1 MNSDT
6 GQPAG
11 QFVGQLV
18 GQFAPAHLAQWL
30 ETTRYYLFSDLESA
44 PSVNTLPRLRQD
56 SHGAQAHFI
65 ARVRGRL
72 LRVLKRSPTGGE
84 NPLQELERAFYSQ
97 VTFIALNPAV
107 PRRMLGWLR
116 DGDARLQ
123 RRIQRIIDH
132 YVSRL
137 SGIIEQGKRQGAI
150 RADINPRS
158 AAMRFVA
165 MIQAL
170 VHKADAG
177 LHPREGLFRA
187 ATTAFAL
194 FRADV
199 AASAP

>member
-6 GQPAG
+6 GQST
-11 QFVGQLV
+11 

-30 ETTRYYLFSDLESA
+30 ETTRYYLFADLESA
-44 PSVNTLPRLRQD
+44 AGANTLPQLRQD
-56 SHGAQAHFI
+56 SHGAQTHFI

-72 LRVLKRSPTGGE
+72 LRLLKRPPAGE
-84 NPLQELERAFYSQ
+84 QNSLHELERAFYSQ
-97 VTFIALNPAV
+97 ITFIALNPAV

-123 RRIQRIIDH
+123 RRIQRVIDH

-158 AAMRFVA
+158 AAMRFVD

-170 VHKADAG
+170 VLGTDAG

>member
-6 GQPAG
+6 GQST
-11 QFVGQLV
+11 

-44 PSVNTLPRLRQD
+44 PGANTLPRLRQD
-56 SHGAQAHFI
+56 SHGAQTHFI

-72 LRVLKRSPTGGE
+72 LRLLKRPPDGGQ
-84 NPLQELERAFYSQ
+84 NSLQELERAFYSQ

-116 DGDARLQ
+116 DGDVRLQ
-123 RRIQRIIDH
+123 RRFQRVIDH

-137 SGIIEQGKRQGAI
+137 SRIIEQGKRQGAI

-170 VHKADAG
+170 VLKADAG

-199 AASAP
+199 AASAR

>member
-6 GQPAG
+6 GQST
-11 QFVGQLV
+11 

-30 ETTRYYLFSDLESA
+30 ETTRYYLFADLESA
-44 PSVNTLPRLRQD
+44 AGADTLPRLRQD
-56 SHGAQAHFI
+56 SHGAQTHFI

-72 LRVLKRSPTGGE
+72 LRLLKRPPAGE
-84 NPLQELERAFYSQ
+84 QNSLQELEHAFYSQ
-97 VTFIALNPAV
+97 ITFIALNPAV

-116 DGDARLQ
+116 GGDARLQ
-123 RRIQRIIDH
+123 RRIQRVIDH

-137 SGIIEQGKRQGAI
+137 SGIIERGKRQGAI

-158 AAMRFVA
+158 AAMRFVD

-170 VHKADAG
+170 VLGADAG

-194 FRADV
+194 FRADLAV
-199 AASAP
+199 SAQ

>member
-6 GQPAG
+6 GQST
-11 QFVGQLV
+11 
-18 GQFAPAHLAQWL
+18 GQFAPAHLARWL
-30 ETTRYYLFSDLESA
+30 ETTRYYLFADLESLVA
-44 PSVNTLPRLRQD
+44 PIENPLPRLRQD
-56 SHGAQAHFI
+56 SHGAQTHFI

-72 LRVLKRSPTGGE
+72 LRLLKRPTAGGE

-97 VTFIALNPAV
+97 ITFIALNPAV

-116 DGDARLQ
+116 GGDARLQ
-123 RRIQRIIDH
+123 RRIQRVIDH

-137 SGIIEQGKRQGAI
+137 SGIIEQGKQQGAI

-170 VHKADAG
+170 VLGADTG

-187 ATTAFAL
+187 ATSAFAL

-199 AASAP
+199 AAAAQ